1 MEWASENQVLAD
13 TRNSY
18 NLFYMLPICLKWLSL
33 DERKLFGLARTLFQN
48 PTHPYSLVSTSFLI
62 KLIAFVRCY
71 WSSMLLSSRLWPRQ
85 ENIVDLVASDS
96 VEAVCWKLPSGFS
109 EIKQMDFF
117 VNPQD
122 EGSGL
127 CWTLLWPWGLI
138 NTLFFPFSYLVRLS
152 GDWLGGKRGPAAR
165 LFFCANILGKQIT
178 FRTPPKKLLLPIGHP
193 SNWIIIDRAAG
204 KPN

>member
-1 MEWASENQVLAD
+1 MKENFLDLQEPYSK
-13 TRNSY
+13 TRNIIHHS
-18 NLFYMLPICLKWLSL
+18 
-33 DERKLFGLARTLFQN
+33 
-48 PTHPYSLVSTSFLI
+48 THPYSLVSTSFLI

-71 WSSMLLSSRLWPRQ
+71 WSSMLLSSSYWPRQ

-96 VEAVCWKLPSGFS
+96 VEDVCWKLPSGFS

-152 GDWLGGKRGPAAR
+152 GETDWEEREGLA
-165 LFFCANILGKQIT
+165 LFFVQI
-178 FRTPPKKLLLPIGHP
+178 FWASRSRFEPPQK
-193 SNWIIIDRAAG
+193 NCFFQ
-204 KPN
+204 

>member
-1 MEWASENQVLAD
+1 MKENFLDLQEPYFK
-13 TRNSY
+13 TRNIIHHS
-18 NLFYMLPICLKWLSL
+18 
-33 DERKLFGLARTLFQN
+33 
-48 PTHPYSLVSTSFLI
+48 THPYSLVSTSFLI

-96 VEAVCWKLPSGFS
+96 VEDVCWKLPSGFS

-127 CWTLLWPWGLI
+127 CCWTLLWPWGLI

-152 GDWLGGKRGPAAR
+152 GDWLGGKRGPAVR
-165 LFFCANILGKQIT
+165 LFFFVQI
-178 FRTPPKKLLLPIGHP
+178 FWASRSRFEPPQKTASSNRSSIKL
-193 SNWIIIDRAAG
+193 DYYR
-204 KPN
+204 

>member
-1 MEWASENQVLAD
+1 MKENFLDLQEPYSK
-13 TRNSY
+13 TRKITYHS
-18 NLFYMLPICLKWLSL
+18 
-33 DERKLFGLARTLFQN
+33 
-48 PTHPYSLVSTSFLI
+48 THPYSLVSTSFLI

-71 WSSMLLSSRLWPRQ
+71 WSSMLLSSSYWPRQ

-96 VEAVCWKLPSGFS
+96 VEDVCWKLPSGFS

-165 LFFCANILGKQIT
+165 LFFLCKYFGQADHVSN
-178 FRTPPKKLLLPIGHP
+178 PPKKLLLPIGHP

>member
-1 MEWASENQVLAD
+1 
-13 TRNSY
+13 
-18 NLFYMLPICLKWLSL
+18 MLPICLKWLSL

-96 VEAVCWKLPSGFS
+96 VEALCWKLPSGFS

-152 GDWLGGKRGPAAR
+152 GDWLGGKRGPACCPA
-165 LFFCANILGKQIT
+165 LFLCKYFGQADHVSN
-178 FRTPPKKLLLPIGHP
+178 PPKKTAS
-193 SNWIIIDRAAG
+193 SNRSSIKLDYYR
-204 KPN
+204 